1 MLAALCVN
9 VTACIFSFDVR
20 RWRGCVHLQYRWV
33 ANYNDDD
40 QTKEVKMICR
50 SLVCCRLELHQNRT
64 ATTLKVKAEF
74 DRRGAQKILRRGA
87 LIPIF

>member
-1 MLAALCVN
+1 MLAALLVN
-9 VTACIFSFDVR
+9 VTACISSLDVH
-20 RWRGCVHLQYRWV
+20 RWRGRVPLQYRWV

-74 DRRGAQKILRRGA
+74 DRRGAQK
-87 LIPIF
+87 

>member
-1 MLAALCVN
+1 MLVALCVN
-9 VTACIFSFDVR
+9 VTACTSCVVDIR
-20 RWRGCVHLQYRWV
+20 RLRGCVHLQYRWM

-74 DRRGAQKILRRGA
+74 DRRGAQK
-87 LIPIF
+87 

>member
-1 MLAALCVN
+1 MLVALCVN
-9 VTACIFSFDVR
+9 VSACISSFDILR
-20 RWRGCVHLQYRWV
+20 LCGCVHLQYRWV

-74 DRRGAQKILRRGA
+74 DRRGAQK
-87 LIPIF
+87 